1 MIWKLD
7 YEESDQYLGIFTS
20 SRLKLY
26 MLMENYSVW

>member
-7 YEESDQYLGIFTS
+7 YEENDQYLGISTN

-26 MLMENYSVW
+26 MLMEYYNVW